1 MLPFGNDGGP
11 GPGDITGSIPQP
23 ATAGRDAPSGDWD
36 VVAARIA
43 KIEAAETL
51 SITWTNAATGHSGTI
66 TRTAESRSPT
76 GAACRD
82 FRTTLAKID
91 GVELYEGRICKGA
104 TGGWELIA
112 IGPAVPTPATPP
124 DIKSSPAK
132 PAAAKPSAAK
142 PTPKQRTKERAA

>member
-1 MLPFGNDGGP
+1 MLPFGDGPGP
-11 GPGDITGSIPQP
+11 GPGDVTGSIPQP

-51 SITWTNAATGHSGTI
+51 SIAWSNAATGHSGTI

-112 IGPAVPTPATPP
+112 IGPAVPSPATPP
-124 DIKSSPAK
+124 PDAKPSPAK
-132 PAAAKPSAAK
+132 PAATKPAAK
-142 PTPKQRTKERAA
+142 ARPKERAA